1 MAEDG
6 FKVVDKRR
14 FSDSGE
20 SKAAENSETT
30 ENAFADH
37 SFDQLTD
44 HEHDSF
50 SSNESSV
57 DFPSFIMGL
66 ATQTMMMLGEIP
78 HPETN
83 ELMLNLEAA
92 QQTIDILGLLEVK
105 TKGNLSKDEQ
115 RLLEDLLA
123 NLRLAYVSKIK
134 GK

>member
-1 MAEDG
+1 MSEDG

-20 SKAAENSETT
+20 SKAG
-30 ENAFADH
+30 DH
-37 SFDQLTD
+37 SEKRDDAYAAPSFEQSTD
-44 HEHDSF
+44 HVSDTF
-50 SSNESSV
+50 SGNDSSV

-78 HPETN
+78 HPDTN
-83 ELMLNLEAA
+83 ELMINIEAA
-92 QQTIDILGLLEVK
+92 QQTIDILALLEQK
-105 TKGNLSKDEQ
+105 TKGNLSKDEE

-123 NLRLAYVSKIK
+123 NLRLAYVSKVR